1 MAPSKTPSK
10 APSKGKNAKKKSSS
24 ERKQAVLKIV
34 LSDTCAVCKT
44 PCARGMQYLESMQKP
59 GAIGKGVPCIL
70 TRTYV

>member
-10 APSKGKNAKKKSSS
+10 GKAASKKKSPS
-24 ERKQAVLKIV
+24 ERKQAVLKLV

-44 PCARGMQYLESMQKP
+44 PCARGTRYLESMQQP
-59 GAIGKGVPCIL
+59 GAVGKGVPCIL